1 LTIVPLVVEQRID
14 PKEVIQRFD
23 MKLIWCR
30 FDYTTNEW
38 STIYEEYLLKGK
50 IIIEWLGAD
59 FKYEGRIITGP
70 ELEELISDLCNDQNA
85 QALWINTNLDKVV
98 IARIKE

>member
-1 LTIVPLVVEQRID
+1 MTIVPLVGQRTD
-14 PKEVIQRFD
+14 PKQVIQEND

-30 FDYTTNEW
+30 CDYTHEYVE
-38 STIYEEYLLKGK
+38 YELKLKDK
-50 IIIEWLGAD
+50 IKIIEWLGVD
-59 FKYEGRIITGP
+59 LKYDKGGRRIITGP